1 MSTIAFHVIELVKSL
16 PEEDRHTITEALNR
30 DCNQPVLYGEPLS
43 DEDITESARVT
54 FAALDADE
62 AKA

>member
-1 MSTIAFHVIELVKSL
+1 MSTIAFHVIELVRSL
-16 PEEDRHTITEALNR
+16 PVEDRHTIAEALSR
-30 DCNQPVLYGEPLS
+30 DCEQPVLYGEPLS
-43 DEDITESARVT
+43 DEDINESARVT